1 MPGVEGTV
9 PISSPFKLCS
19 REFRSEDTIVN
30 VNGVRIG
37 EGTVTVMAGPCAV
50 ESEEQLMATAKA
62 MKERGA
68 SVLRGGAFK
77 PRTSP
82 YSFRG
87 LEEDGLK
94 LLAQARQETGLPVV
108 TEVMSE
114 ATVQLIAKYA
124 DILQIGTRNA
134 QNFFLLEEVAKA
146 HKPVLLKRGMS
157 SSIQEWLLAAEY
169 ILAKGN
175 RDVIL
180 CERGI
185 RTFETAA
192 RNTMDINAIPLVKE
206 MSHLPIV
213 ADPSHGTGKRK
224 LVEPVA
230 LGMVAAGAD
239 GLILEVH
246 PSPEHAL
253 SDGAQSLTFELILE
267 LDGERHEGRDRRRQA
282 HGAHRRSRLGPSSS
296 SRSSR
301 RTVTD
306 RPPFAFWR
314 RNWSCRLSADWPS
327 STNLGVRYTER
338 VPLTQ
343 RRIEPWLRQMNVPQR
358 ARTRTG
364 PERPQPGPG
373 PSRRDSR
380 RC

>member
-1 MPGVEGTV
+1 MMVIMKPGHSTEEFEAVMARIKEVGLDGHPIVGVERTVIGVVGLDREHPELADDIEVMAGVESTV

-19 REFRSEDTIVN
+19 REFKSEDTIVD
-30 VNGVRIG
+30 VNGVKVG
-37 EGTVTVMAGPCAV
+37 EGTITVIAGPCAV
-50 ESEEQLMATAKA
+50 ESEEQVMSAARA
-62 MKERGA
+62 MRARGA
-68 SVLRGGAFK
+68 SMLRGGAFK

-87 LEEDGLK
+87 LEEDGLR
-94 LLAQARQETGLPVV
+94 LLAQAREETGLPIV

-114 ATVQLIAKYA
+114 ATVDIVAKYA
-124 DILQIGTRNA
+124 DVLQIGTRNA
-134 QNFFLLEEVAKA
+134 QNFFLLEEVART
-146 HKPVLLKRGMS
+146 HKPILLKRGMS

-175 RDVIL
+175 RSVIM

-192 RNTMDINAIPLVKE
+192 RNTMDINAIPLIKE
-206 MSHLPIV
+206 MSHLPVV

-253 SDGAQSLTFELILE
+253 SDGAQSLDF
-267 LDGERHEGRDRRRQA
+267 DMFSSVMANVAKVAGAVGKVMER
-282 HGAHRRSRLGPSSS
+282 S
-296 SRSSR
+296 
-301 RTVTD
+301 TV
-306 RPPFAFWR
+306 A
-314 RNWSCRLSADWPS
+314 
-327 STNLGVRYTER
+327 V
-338 VPLTQ
+338 
-343 RRIEPWLRQMNVPQR
+343 
-358 ARTRTG
+358 
-364 PERPQPGPG
+364 
-373 PSRRDSR
+373 
-380 RC
+380 

>member
-1 MPGVEGTV
+1 MMVIMKPGHTPEEFEAVMSRIREVGLDGHPIFGVERTVIGVVGLDREHPELADDLEVMDGVEGTV

-19 REFRSEDTIVN
+19 REFRTDDTIVDIK
-30 VNGVRIG
+30 GVKVG

-50 ESEEQLMATAKA
+50 ESEQQVLATAHAVKA
-62 MKERGA
+62 RGA
-68 SVLRGGAFK
+68 SIMRGGAFK

-87 LEEDGLK
+87 LEVEGLK
-94 LLAQARQETGLPVV
+94 LLAKARAETGLPIV

-114 ATVQLIAKYA
+114 ASVDDVAEYA

-134 QNFFLLEEVAKA
+134 QNFFLLEAVAKA
-146 HKPVLLKRGMS
+146 KKPVLLKRGMS

-175 RDVIL
+175 PNVIL

-192 RNTMDINAIPLVKE
+192 RNTMDINAVPLVKE
-206 MSHLPIV
+206 LSHLPIV
-213 ADPSHGTGKRK
+213 ADPSHGTGKRR

-253 SDGAQSLTFELILE
+253 SDGAQSLDF
-267 LDGERHEGRDRRRQA
+267 DM
-282 HGAHRRSRLGPSSS
+282 
-296 SRSSR
+296 
-301 RTVTD
+301 
-306 RPPFAFWR
+306 FA
-314 RNWSCRLSADWPS
+314 SVMASVAKVAAAV
-327 STNLGVRYTER
+327 GK
-338 VPLTQ
+338 
-343 RRIEPWLRQMNVPQR
+343 RIESAV
-358 ARTRTG
+358 AV
-364 PERPQPGPG
+364 
-373 PSRRDSR
+373 
-380 RC
+380 

>member
-1 MPGVEGTV
+1 VDIKGVKV
-9 PISSPFKLCS
+9 
-19 REFRSEDTIVN
+19 
-30 VNGVRIG
+30 G

-50 ESEEQLMATAKA
+50 ESEQQVLATAHAVKA
-62 MKERGA
+62 RGA
-68 SVLRGGAFK
+68 SIMRGGAFK

-87 LEEDGLK
+87 LEVEGLK
-94 LLAQARQETGLPVV
+94 LLAKARAETGLPIV

-114 ATVQLIAKYA
+114 ASVDDVAEYA

-134 QNFFLLEEVAKA
+134 QNFFLLEAVAKA
-146 HKPVLLKRGMS
+146 KKPVLLKRGMS

-175 RDVIL
+175 PNVIL

-192 RNTMDINAIPLVKE
+192 RNTMDINAVPLVKE
-206 MSHLPIV
+206 LSHLPIV
-213 ADPSHGTGKRK
+213 ADPSHGTGKRR

-253 SDGAQSLTFELILE
+253 SDGAQSLDF
-267 LDGERHEGRDRRRQA
+267 DM
-282 HGAHRRSRLGPSSS
+282 
-296 SRSSR
+296 
-301 RTVTD
+301 
-306 RPPFAFWR
+306 FASVMA
-314 RNWSCRLSADWPS
+314 NVAKVAAAV
-327 STNLGVRYTER
+327 GK
-338 VPLTQ
+338 
-343 RRIEPWLRQMNVPQR
+343 RIESAV
-358 ARTRTG
+358 AV
-364 PERPQPGPG
+364 
-373 PSRRDSR
+373 
-380 RC
+380 